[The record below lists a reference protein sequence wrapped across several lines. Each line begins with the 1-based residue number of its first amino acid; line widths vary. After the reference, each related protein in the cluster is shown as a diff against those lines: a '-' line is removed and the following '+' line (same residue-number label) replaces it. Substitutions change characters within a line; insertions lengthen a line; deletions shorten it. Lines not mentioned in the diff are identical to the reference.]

1 MKLAAIRKK
10 LRRHS
15 ENQAF
20 AEQIEQINKPL
31 SDVKNNDDDI
41 NKTSQGRIRKV
52 KSEIQDFATY
62 ESILFWQMYFLKLAV
77 KSDSYSSLM
86 RYGFLKVCCYQKK
99 PRSEQF
105 NRNVKILKFAL
116 NRNNWKRIK
125 NNIRSKY
132 QGFVNWS
139 SEPES
144 AWFPL
149 IVTLGLYFYFIL
161 PEDFIP
167 DLIPI
172 IGFIDDFI
180 PIIFVIIWFAIDL
193 NESIVKLSESEARK
207 YIFIL
212 KLIFT
217 FGIAGVVSAIS
228 VKFLMQIWAFLYT

>member
-1 MKLAAIRKK
+1 
-10 LRRHS
+10 
-15 ENQAF
+15 
-20 AEQIEQINKPL
+20 
-31 SDVKNNDDDI
+31 
-41 NKTSQGRIRKV
+41 
-52 KSEIQDFATY
+52 
-62 ESILFWQMYFLKLAV
+62 MYFLKLAV

-86 RYGFLKVCCYQKK
+86 RYVFFKVGCNPKK
-99 PRSEQF
+99 PRSDKF
-105 NRNVKILKFAL
+105 NRNVKILNFAL
-116 NRNNWKRIK
+116 NRKNWKRIK

-132 QGFVNWS
+132 QGFVKWFS
-139 SEPES
+139 KPES

-180 PIIFVIIWFAIDL
+180 PIIFVIIGFALDL
-193 NESIVKLSESEARK
+193 NQSIVKLSESEARK

-228 VKFLMQIWAFLYT
+228 VKFLMQISAFLYT